1 MSKLD
6 LNTLDLPELKQLQ
19 KDVAKAID
27 NFESRKKAE
36 AVARRILNDVRRDGD
51 RALQRWTLQLDKID
65 LAREGFTVK
74 RREIVKA
81 YRQVPEGFADAVQT
95 SARNIRNAAREQ
107 LPRAWQISNGA
118 GIEISQIVRPLDRV
132 ACYVPGGRFPLPST
146 VLMSVIPAQ
155 VAGVEEIFITSPRPA
170 PAVLATADILGV
182 KKIFRLGGAQAIGAF
197 AYGTDRVPRAD
208 KIVGP
213 GNRYVAAAKRLVAG
227 DCGIDL
233 VAGPSELMVVASEGN
248 AEWIASDLV
257 AQAEHDPDAVAIFL
271 TPSRKLALEV
281 QGAVEKILEEVF
293 AGETDVP
300 AKALSGHGAVVV
312 TKNLDEAIE
321 LVNAFAPEHLTLL
334 NGASRMLDRVRS
346 AGSIF
351 LGETSP
357 VAAGDYASGTN
368 HILPTAGAARL
379 RGGLSAA
386 DFVKTISVQE
396 LTPQGLGRIRKT
408 ITTLAR
414 TEGLKAH
421 AYSIE
426 TRFKVHGSTPK
437 GR

>member
-1 MSKLD
+1 MIPIFRSTDVKSV
-6 LNTLDLPELKQLQ
+6 KQILRSGETQ
-19 KDVAKAID
+19 L
-27 NFESRKKAE
+27 KKAE
-36 AVARRILNDVRRDGD
+36 AAARRILSDVRREGD
-51 RALQRWTLQLDKID
+51 RALKRWTLQLDKVD
-65 LAREGFTVK
+65 LAREGFAVK
-74 RREIVKA
+74 RREVVKA

-95 SARNIRNAAREQ
+95 SARNIRKAAREQ
-107 LPRAWQISNGA
+107 LPRSWQISNGP
-118 GIEISQIVRPLDRV
+118 GIKVSQIVRPLGRV

-155 VAGVEEIFITSPRPA
+155 VAGVGEIFITSPRPA
-170 PAVLATADILGV
+170 PAVLVAADILGI

-197 AYGTDRVPRAD
+197 AYGTESIPRAD

-213 GNRYVAAAKRLVAG
+213 GNRYVAAAKKLVAG
-227 DCGIDL
+227 DCGIDF

-248 AEWIASDLV
+248 ARWIASDLV

-281 QGAVEKILEEVF
+281 QGAVERILEEVF
-293 AGETDVP
+293 AREGGVP
-300 AKALSGHGAVVV
+300 TKALNGHGAVVV
-312 TKNLDEAIE
+312 TKTLEEAID
-321 LVNAFAPEHLTLL
+321 LVNAFAPEHLSLL
-334 NGASRMLDRVRS
+334 GAASRMLDRVRS

-379 RGGLSAA
+379 RGGLSTA
-386 DFVKTISVQE
+386 DFVKTISVQK
-396 LTPQGLGRIRKT
+396 LTPQGLARIRKT

>member
-1 MSKLD
+1 MIPIFRSTDTQSVKRL
-6 LNTLDLPELKQLQ
+6 LRSGETQL
-19 KDVAKAID
+19 
-27 NFESRKKAE
+27 KKAE

-51 RALQRWTLQLDKID
+51 GALQRWTLELDGID
-65 LAREGFTVK
+65 LGASGIAVQHKEV
-74 RREIVKA
+74 VKA
-81 YRQVPEGFADAVQT
+81 YRLVPEGFADAVQT
-95 SARNIRNAAREQ
+95 AARNIRKAAREQ
-107 LPRAWQISNGA
+107 LPRAWQIANGA
-118 GIEISQIVRPLDRV
+118 GIEVSQMVRPLDRV

-155 VAGVEEIFITSPRPA
+155 VAGVRDIVITSPRPA
-170 PAVLATADILGV
+170 PAVLVAADMLGI

-197 AYGTDRVPRAD
+197 AYGTERVPRAD

-213 GNRYVAAAKRLVAG
+213 GNRYVAAAKKLVAG
-227 DCGIDL
+227 DCGIDF
-233 VAGPSELMVVASEGN
+233 VAGPSELMVVGSEGH

-257 AQAEHDPDAVAIFL
+257 AQAEHDPDATAIFL

-281 QGAVEKILEEVF
+281 QGAVEKVLEQVF
-293 AGETDVP
+293 GADSDVA
-300 AKALSGHGAVVV
+300 AKALSGHGAIVL
-312 TKNLDEAIE
+312 TQNLEEAIE

-334 NGASRMLDRVRS
+334 NGATRLLDQVRS

-351 LGETSP
+351 LGDTSP

-396 LTPQGLGRIRKT
+396 LTAQGLGRIRKT
-408 ITTLAR
+408 VTTLAR

-426 TRFKVHGSTPK
+426 TRFRVHGSTPK

>member
-1 MSKLD
+1 MMIPIFRSSDTKSVKRILRSGE
-6 LNTLDLPELKQLQ
+6 TQL
-19 KDVAKAID
+19 
-27 NFESRKKAE
+27 KKAE
-36 AVARRILNDVRRDGD
+36 AAAQRILNDVRRDGD
-51 RALQRWTLQLDKID
+51 RALQRWTLQLDKMD

-81 YRQVPEGFADAVQT
+81 YRQVPEGFVDAVET
-95 SARNIRNAAREQ
+95 SARNIRKAAREQ

-118 GIEISQIVRPLDRV
+118 GIEISQILRPLDRV

-146 VLMSVIPAQ
+146 VLMSVVPAQ

-170 PAVLATADILGV
+170 PAVLVTADILGV

-197 AYGTDRVPRAD
+197 AYGTESVPRAD

-213 GNRYVAAAKRLVAG
+213 GNRFVAAAKRLVAG
-227 DCGIDL
+227 DCGIDF
-233 VAGPSELMVVASEGN
+233 VAGPSELLVVASEGH
-248 AEWIASDLV
+248 ADWIASDLV

-281 QGAVEKILEEVF
+281 QGAVEKILQEVF

-396 LTPQGLGRIRKT
+396 LTPHGLGRIRKT

>member
-1 MSKLD
+1 MIPIFRSTDTKNLQRV
-6 LNTLDLPELKQLQ
+6 LRSGETQL
-19 KDVAKAID
+19 
-27 NFESRKKAE
+27 KKAE
-36 AVARRILNDVRRDGD
+36 AAARRILNDVRRDGD
-51 RALQRWTLQLDKID
+51 SALKRWTLQLDKID
-65 LAREGFTVK
+65 LAREGFTIK

-81 YRQVPEGFADAVQT
+81 YRQVPEGFVAAVQT
-95 SARNIRNAAREQ
+95 SARNIRKAAREQ
-107 LPRAWQISNGA
+107 LPRAWQITNGP
-118 GIEISQIVRPLDRV
+118 GIEVSQIVRPLARV

-155 VAGVEEIFITSPRPA
+155 VAGVEEIYITSPRPA
-170 PAVLATADILGV
+170 PAVLVTADILGI

-197 AYGTDRVPRAD
+197 AYGTESVPRAD

-213 GNRYVAAAKRLVAG
+213 GNRYVAAAKKLVAG
-227 DCGIDL
+227 DCGIDF
-233 VAGPSELMVVASEGN
+233 VAGPSELMVVASKGN
-248 AEWIASDLV
+248 AGWIASDLV

-300 AKALSGHGAVVV
+300 AKALNGHGAVVV
-312 TKNLDEAIE
+312 TKNLEEAID
-321 LVNAFAPEHLTLL
+321 LVNDFAPEHLTLL
-334 NGASRMLDRVRS
+334 DGAARMLHRVRS

-386 DFVKTISVQE
+386 DFVKTISVQK

-426 TRFKVHGSTPK
+426 TRFKANGSTPK

>member
-1 MSKLD
+1 MIPIFRSTDTKNLQRV
-6 LNTLDLPELKQLQ
+6 LRSGETQL
-19 KDVAKAID
+19 
-27 NFESRKKAE
+27 KKAE
-36 AVARRILNDVRRDGD
+36 AAARRILNDVRREGD
-51 RALQRWTLQLDKID
+51 SALQRWTLQLDRMN

-81 YRQVPEGFADAVQT
+81 YRQVPEGFVEAVQT
-95 SARNIRNAAREQ
+95 SAKNIRKAAREQ
-107 LPRAWQISNGA
+107 LPRAWQITNGA
-118 GIEISQIVRPLDRV
+118 GIEVSQIVRPLSRV

-155 VAGVEEIFITSPRPA
+155 VAGVEDIFVTSPRPA
-170 PAVLATADILGV
+170 PAVLVTADILSV

-197 AYGTDRVPRAD
+197 AYGTKKVPRAD

-213 GNRYVAAAKRLVAG
+213 GNRYVAAAKKLVAG
-227 DCGIDL
+227 DCGIDF
-233 VAGPSELMVVASEGN
+233 VAGPSELMVVASKGN

-281 QGAVEKILEEVF
+281 QGAVEKILKEVF
-293 AGETDVP
+293 AGETDVA
-300 AKALSGHGAVVV
+300 AKALKGHGAVVV
-312 TKNLDEAIE
+312 TKNLEEAID
-321 LVNAFAPEHLTLL
+321 LVNDFAPEHLTLL
-334 NGASRMLDRVRS
+334 DGAARMLDRVRS

-368 HILPTAGAARL
+368 HILPTAAAARL

-396 LTPQGLGRIRKT
+396 LTAQGLGRIRKT

-426 TRFKVHGSTPK
+426 TRFKANGSTPK

>member
-1 MSKLD
+1 ML
-6 LNTLDLPELKQLQ
+6 
-19 KDVAKAID
+19 
-27 NFESRKKAE
+27 
-36 AVARRILNDVRRDGD
+36 
-51 RALQRWTLQLDKID
+51 
-65 LAREGFTVK
+65 
-74 RREIVKA
+74 
-81 YRQVPEGFADAVQT
+81 
-95 SARNIRNAAREQ
+95 
-107 LPRAWQISNGA
+107 
-118 GIEISQIVRPLDRV
+118 GI
-132 ACYVPGGRFPLPST
+132 
-146 VLMSVIPAQ
+146 
-155 VAGVEEIFITSPRPA
+155 
-170 PAVLATADILGV
+170 

-197 AYGTDRVPRAD
+197 AYGTESVPRAD

-213 GNRYVAAAKRLVAG
+213 GNRYVAAAKKLVAG
-227 DCGIDL
+227 DCGIDF

-248 AEWIASDLV
+248 AGWIASDLV

-300 AKALSGHGAVVV
+300 AKALNGHGAVVV
-312 TKNLDEAIE
+312 TKNLEEAID
-321 LVNAFAPEHLTLL
+321 LVNDFAPEHLTLL
-334 NGASRMLDRVRS
+334 DGAARMLRRVRS

-386 DFVKTISVQE
+386 DFVKTISVQK

-426 TRFKVHGSTPK
+426 TRFKANASTAK

>member
-1 MSKLD
+1 MIPIFRSSDTENIKRILRSG
-6 LNTLDLPELKQLQ
+6 EAQL
-19 KDVAKAID
+19 
-27 NFESRKKAE
+27 KKAE
-36 AVARRILNDVRRDGD
+36 AAARRILNDVRREGD
-51 RALQRWTLQLDKID
+51 RALKRWTLQLDKID

-74 RREIVKA
+74 RREIEKA
-81 YRQVPEGFADAVQT
+81 YRQVPEGFVEAVQT
-95 SARNIRNAAREQ
+95 SARNIRKSAREQ
-107 LPRAWQISNGA
+107 LPRPWQISNGP
-118 GIEISQIVRPLDRV
+118 GMEVRQIVRPLDRV

-155 VAGVEEIFITSPRPA
+155 VAGVQEIFITSPRPA
-170 PAVLATADILGV
+170 SAVLVAADILGIE
-182 KKIFRLGGAQAIGAF
+182 KIFRLGGAQAIGAF
-197 AYGTDRVPRAD
+197 AYGTESVPRAD

-213 GNRYVAAAKRLVAG
+213 GNRFVAAAKKLVAG
-227 DCGIDL
+227 DCGIDF
-233 VAGPSELMVVASEGN
+233 VAGPSELMMVASEGN

-257 AQAEHDPDAVAIFL
+257 AQAEHDPDAVAILL

-281 QGAVEKILEEVF
+281 QAAVAKILDELFANETEV
-293 AGETDVP
+293 A
-300 AKALSGHGAVVV
+300 ARALGGHGAVVV
-312 TKNLDEAIE
+312 TKNLEEAIN
-321 LVNAFAPEHLTLL
+321 LVNDFAPEHLTLL
-334 NGASRMLDRVRS
+334 DGARRMLNRVRS

-426 TRFKVHGSTPK
+426 TRFKVNASTPK
-437 GR
+437 GC

>member
-1 MSKLD
+1 MIPIFRSSDTKSVKRILRSGE
-6 LNTLDLPELKQLQ
+6 TQL
-19 KDVAKAID
+19 
-27 NFESRKKAE
+27 KKAE
-36 AVARRILNDVRRDGD
+36 AAARRILNDVRRDGD
-51 RALQRWTLQLDKID
+51 RALQRWTLQLDKMD
-65 LAREGFTVK
+65 LTREGFTVK

-81 YRQVPEGFADAVQT
+81 YRQVPEGFAEAVQT
-95 SARNIRNAAREQ
+95 SARNIRKAAREQ
-107 LPRAWQISNGA
+107 LPRAWQTSNGA
-118 GIEISQIVRPLDRV
+118 GIEIGQIVRPLDRV

-170 PAVLATADILGV
+170 PPVLVVADILGV

-197 AYGTDRVPRAD
+197 AYGTESVPRVD

-213 GNRYVAAAKRLVAG
+213 GNRFVAAAKRLVAG
-227 DCGIDL
+227 DCGIDF
-233 VAGPSELMVVASEGN
+233 VAGPSELLVVASEGH

-281 QGAVEKILEEVF
+281 QGAVEKILQEVF

-321 LVNAFAPEHLTLL
+321 LVNEFAPEHLTLL
-334 NGASRMLDRVRS
+334 NGASRMLDRVCS

-396 LTPQGLGRIRKT
+396 LTLHGLGRIRKT

>member
-1 MSKLD
+1 MIPIFRTTDTRNVKRVLRSGE
-6 LNTLDLPELKQLQ
+6 TQL
-19 KDVAKAID
+19 
-27 NFESRKKAE
+27 KKAE
-36 AVARRILNDVRRDGD
+36 AAARRILNDVWREGDG
-51 RALQRWTLQLDKID
+51 ALKRWTLQLDKMD

-81 YRQVPEGFADAVQT
+81 YREVPEGFVDAIQT
-95 SARNIRNAAREQ
+95 SARNIRKAAREQ
-107 LPRAWQISNGA
+107 LPRAWQITNGA
-118 GIEISQIVRPLDRV
+118 GIEVSQMVRPLSRV

-155 VAGVEEIFITSPRPA
+155 VAGVEEIFVTSPRPA
-170 PAVLATADILGV
+170 PAVLVTADILGI
-182 KKIFRLGGAQAIGAF
+182 KRIFRLGGAQAIGAF
-197 AYGTDRVPRAD
+197 AYGTESVPRAD

-213 GNRYVAAAKRLVAG
+213 GNRYVAAAKKLVAG
-227 DCGIDL
+227 DCGIDF

-281 QGAVEKILEEVF
+281 QGAVERILDEVF
-293 AGETDVP
+293 AKETDVP
-300 AKALSGHGAVVV
+300 AKALNGHGAVVV
-312 TKNLDEAIE
+312 TKNLEEAID
-321 LVNAFAPEHLTLL
+321 LVNDFAPEHLTLL
-334 NGASRMLDRVRS
+334 NGASRMIRRVRS

-414 TEGLKAH
+414 AEGLKAH

-426 TRFKVHGSTPK
+426 TRFKVHASTPK